1 MVGSVLE
8 RLEELEVFFVYGVKV
23 DGRAGLQQHRGK
35 GVVATEKFSRQREE
49 VSERED
55 GSRIDK

>member
-1 MVGSVLE
+1 ME
-8 RLEELEVFFVYGVKV
+8 RLEKLEVFFVYGVKV
-23 DGRAGLQQHRGK
+23 DGRAGLQQHKGK
-35 GVVATEKFSRQREE
+35 GVVATEEFSKQREE